1 MQLGY
6 QIIAAS
12 ADRPEKLNESIEKNG
27 LKYEVVS
34 DGSQEAAAAF
44 GLAFRVDD
52 ETLKRYKGFGI
63 DLNQASGFDHN
74 VLPVPGI
81 FLIGK
86 DGVIDFSYVNPDYR
100 VRLESSVVLAAAK
113 VHAAEPE

>member
-12 ADRPEKLNESIEKNG
+12 ADRAEKLSDSIEEQG

-34 DGSQEAAAAF
+34 DSSQEAAAAF
-44 GLAFRVDD
+44 GLAFQVDD

-63 DLNQASGFDHN
+63 DLNQASGYGHN
-74 VLPVPGI
+74 VLPVPGV
-81 FLIGK
+81 FLIGT

-100 VRLESSVVLAAAK
+100 VRLESSIVLAAAEVYAPK
-113 VHAAEPE
+113 PE